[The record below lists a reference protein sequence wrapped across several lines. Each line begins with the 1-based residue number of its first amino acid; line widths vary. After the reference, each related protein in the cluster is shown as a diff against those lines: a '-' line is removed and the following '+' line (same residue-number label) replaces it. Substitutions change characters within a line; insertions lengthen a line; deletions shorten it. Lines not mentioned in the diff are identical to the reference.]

1 MPTPVDYDP
10 FAKSA
15 LKATP
20 VDYDPF
26 AKKKAPEDRGLGTVL
41 TDTAIAVASAAAGGV
56 KSASD
61 FVSPSNSFSNAV
73 DSLIKKGESYE
84 SDVVKAAKE
93 KYAKDMENAKSVMDE
108 VAITAKYI
116 KDNPLQSA
124 AMAVGSFAGPGLA
137 IKGAAKASQLLK
149 ASEKVSSRL
158 GLGTGIVTSSA
169 MSGGDAA
176 GSAYEMVMQTPN
188 DVLMQNDFIRSQVE
202 GGRSLEDVKKEA
214 ATTAARRASV
224 VPALI
229 GGVTG
234 AFGMER
240 VLAGMGGKGAKTAFG
255 TAIKSGLSEAFQEAV
270 EEGATEYSG
279 RAAAQEYDPSIDPM
293 KGVAGAATM
302 GAALGAI
309 PGAGIGVLDAR
320 RQLAEQ
326 AAQKEAEAQQASQT
340 AEQAAAAIVPQAEQV
355 QAQAQQADA
364 QAQALPFG
372 IVDPNQVQDV
382 LDQAGPQAED
392 RSQDNLLNAEDQLKL
407 GDIKT
412 QIAAY
417 EAKLEANVD
426 EKGKPL
432 APRYREN
439 IEGVLTRLR
448 AEEEKL
454 TGGVDAE
461 QLSKSNIEGDQS
473 GAPRLAPA
481 VDETAGGIKT
491 SNDSGVVTV
500 GGPTES
506 ITRTEGDQRN
516 ALAAEQQAALEAQR
530 LADEQ
535 AALAASQVAVNKEE
549 EKNVAQATQAVK
561 AEEKRQKKEPA
572 PDRPE
577 VVQQRATLERLLPKT
592 IGKFTLETI
601 TPYAGNWTVKY
612 VSTNESG
619 MTFSQNVPIDAEMLE
634 GKTDAEIEAAIRERA
649 TKNGLREPAPTPAP
663 AVNVKGFKKEHMPYV
678 QAEVETRAAEPK
690 SMKEAQ
696 QYAAAESAFDSFDVA
711 ELVLNREFKEEIA
724 KRNKA
729 ARDEYNKN
737 KKLGLPV
744 EAPNPI
750 ELHDIL
756 TEMTVEDRIKA
767 IEAAEKLG
775 ELDTQK
781 RKNQKNEREKFIK
794 SLSQKE
800 QDAIAAN
807 TKKILHQEIKS
818 LSKLGKKT
826 ASQIRKERTKASTG
840 TSVAT
845 AKKGE
850 SKPVQ
855 AVKVEKKTDSEN
867 IIDRQTVESLKTGNT
882 DEILR
887 TIEKGYTDPATKA
900 FATRIKAVVS
910 QFGIQP
916 KIVIGKVEGNRP
928 GSYDGETDTITI
940 DPDAPRGVQL
950 DVVVLHEYGHFLT
963 DRIIDNPENL
973 TPSQKIAL
981 DNLKKL
987 HTYVKAELGKQYEID
1002 TLKEFVAQS
1011 FTNSEFAVAMGN
1023 LPPQSNVLKVQNA
1036 LKEFATRIMQLLGFK
1051 SGDSTLSQTLEN
1063 VQSILTGSYK
1073 DGAKTPGKAKGV
1085 SYMSEP
1091 KKAEEEPKPLSWEE
1105 FKKAQRL
1112 PEAPKGAFKSL
1123 REFGFSKKFFKR
1135 LATNFQNERYEMK
1148 DLERELTR
1156 SGLLV
1161 VGDEK
1166 KFNNLYTQTTLA
1178 AGNYRTI
1185 DNTELKPI
1193 TNKVYSLI
1201 QELMEKSGKDFD
1213 VVLQDLSA
1221 YGIALHESEVRQ
1233 VKFLRKIKLRDDI
1246 NTVEWDGKKI
1256 SPATAKARIFEELTS
1271 KNFATVAKSYGMTP
1285 EKLAKEYRKLL
1296 EKIVSV
1302 DTNIHPDVSKEQ
1314 RSPDHFDYNVVGNLT
1329 PETVKGYLEEA
1340 NKDKNKD
1347 LMDKIL
1353 KEMSDLSK
1361 KTIELNKE
1369 ANYWSPQVS
1378 NLTNFYGYENYVPY
1392 KGKLVNEKD
1401 KNLFLG
1407 EYLGKEYQQA
1417 EYTQEGRVSL
1427 PDNPVLQMF
1436 AEAHLAAARAGRK
1449 DVLKSIYHMV
1459 QPNELY
1465 KDGQGLINAEVK
1477 KIIAFEDR
1485 YNFEAN
1491 IELQKL
1497 ARRENMFFYYMENG
1511 DIAVIEMKDDA
1522 LRDAIR
1528 KTYRQSNPILDTLN
1542 MINSGIGQMHTRYNV
1557 AFAPK
1562 NFVRDALT
1570 NAYNISAGYSVKA
1583 AGRYMGA
1590 IAENVTRVG
1599 LLHAGK
1605 VASAYNKGGADPAK
1619 NPAMKKLIDADKSG
1633 FTAMLAEYLQ
1643 YGGDIA
1649 YVSSL
1654 TTKGQLRDFSK
1665 ELGRSGKASA
1675 TKEAIEGFF
1684 DSWTSAFEF
1693 TSRASAYQIM
1703 KAEEVGRLMEKGL
1716 TRAQAEK
1723 DAIKPAV
1730 AAVKNLANFEEVG
1743 RFGKVAGAWF
1753 MFFRPAATGA
1763 VRAIESLAP
1772 ALASIKGG
1780 YKAAAERS
1788 WNEAPKNIR
1797 DKGSKEEYIKNF
1809 VKEAERGKTI
1819 AAIAISVGS
1828 AIYLMSYFTAGDD
1841 EMGRNRVGTDDMSRW
1856 QRDARFVVGDGP
1868 NDIVNLP
1875 WGYGIGALAA
1885 LGAQITS
1892 LGMSDTS
1899 FLEVMA
1905 NAVPIMMD
1913 SFLPIP
1919 VSKGSPVENP
1929 ANYLIDSIAPSFL
1942 RPIVEFTMNQNS
1954 LGQDIY
1960 NKRQGPNGN
1969 IYTGG
1974 DNVPQ
1979 AYKDASTFLYEVSDF
1994 NLPMNPNVAYF
2005 FVNSYVDAIGKAV
2018 ETGYNLY
2025 LFGSGQK
2032 DFNLKTDTAVLN
2044 GMIGVKSNYDA
2055 RKWSA
2060 IEKDMEKRK
2069 MRLKEIED
2077 TNDPELYY
2085 KYLEANPL
2093 DDMLIDM
2100 YNGDV
2105 GGELKALRTEAQQIR
2120 RDRTLDMKTKKL
2132 LLDSTKL
2139 EENLVKVQ
2147 LVNMYKAFGVNP

>member
-1 MPTPVDYDP
+1 MARDL
-10 FAKSA
+10 FAEMETSRAAPRDLFADRKI
-15 LKATP
+15 ATES
-20 VDYDPF
+20 
-26 AKKKAPEDRGLGTVL
+26 KKEPATRNPLAVLNDTVIG
-41 TDTAIAVASAAAGGV
+41 IANAAAGGA
-56 KSASD
+56 KSAAD
-61 FVSPSNSFSNAV
+61 FVSPGNSFSKAV
-73 DSLIKKGESYE
+73 DEFIKQGEE
-84 SDVVKAAKE
+84 SQSDIVKAARE

-124 AMAVGSFAGPGLA
+124 AVAAGSFAGPGLA
-137 IKGAAKASQLLK
+137 IKGAAKAGQLLK

-158 GLGTGIVTSSA
+158 GLGTGIVTNAA
-169 MSGGDAA
+169 MSGGDAG

-279 RAAAQEYDPSIDPM
+279 RAAAQEYDPSIDPT

-326 AAQKEAEAQQASQT
+326 AAAQEAQAQQASQT
-340 AEQAAAAIVPQAEQV
+340 AEQAAAAIVPQAEQL
-355 QAQAQQADA
+355 QAQAQQAEA
-364 QAQALPFG
+364 QTQALPFG

-382 LDQAGPQAED
+382 LDQAGPIAEEAN
-392 RSQDNLLNAEDQLKL
+392 QDAALAAKAEEDKPKVTPLPKKDNETPEYKL
-407 GDIKT
+407 ARYESELAAGYTADGEKIAFNHRKNIKT
-412 QIAAY
+412 
-417 EAKLEANVD
+417 
-426 EKGKPL
+426 
-432 APRYREN
+432 N
-439 IEGVLTRLR
+439 IEKLKAEGVN
-448 AEEEKL
+448 
-454 TGGVDAE
+454 AE
-461 QLSKSNIEGDQS
+461 QLSESNIEGDQS
-473 GAPRLAPA
+473 GADSVARELGAATGEPQASDNSGMVA
-481 VDETAGGIKT
+481 TGGT
-491 SNDSGVVTV
+491 
-500 GGPTES
+500 PES
-506 ITRTEGDQRN
+506 IARAEADQRA
-516 ALAAEQQAALEAQR
+516 ALEAQQAAEQQAALQAQQ
-530 LADEQ
+530 AAEQQ
-535 AALAASQVAVNKEE
+535 AALAASQVTPLEGEPSVVETPEAI
-549 EKNVAQATQAVK
+549 Q
-561 AEEKRQKKEPA
+561 AEEKRQEA
-572 PDRPE
+572 P
-577 VVQQRATLERLLPKT
+577 K
-592 IGKFTLETI
+592 
-601 TPYAGNWTVKY
+601 
-612 VSTNESG
+612 
-619 MTFSQNVPIDAEMLE
+619 
-634 GKTDAEIEAAIRERA
+634 
-649 TKNGLREPAPTPAP
+649 PTAP
-663 AVNVKGFKKEHMPYV
+663 AVKKDYAATERVFKKEHMPFV
-678 QAEVETRAAEPK
+678 TSEVETRVSVPK
-690 SMKEAQ
+690 NIKEAQ
-696 QYAAAESAFDSFDVA
+696 QYAAAESAFDTFDVA
-711 ELVLNREFKEEIA
+711 EAVLNKQFKEEIA
-724 KRNKA
+724 ARNKA
-729 ARDEYNKN
+729 ANDEFRKN
-737 KKLGLPV
+737 QKLGLPV
-744 EAPNPI
+744 EAPNKI

-756 TEMTVEDRIKA
+756 TEMTVEDRIKT
-767 IEAAEKLG
+767 IEAAAKLG
-775 ELDTQK
+775 ELGTNK
-781 RKNQKNEREKFIK
+781 RKGQKSKREQFIS
-794 SLSQKE
+794 SLSEKE
-800 QDAIAAN
+800 QNAIKAKAE
-807 TKKILHQEIKS
+807 KILHQEIKS

-826 ASQIRKERTKASTG
+826 ASQVRKERTKASTG

-867 IIDRQTVESLKTGNT
+867 IVDRQTVESLKTGNT

-887 TIEKGYTDPATKA
+887 TIEKGYTDQATKV

-916 KIVIGKVEGNRP
+916 KVVIGKVEGNRP

-940 DPDAPRGVQL
+940 DPDAPRGVPL

-987 HTYVKAELGKQYEID
+987 HTYVKAELGKQYDIG

-1073 DGAKTPGKAKGV
+1073 EGAKTPGKAKGV

-1112 PEAPKGAFKSL
+1112 PETSKGVVQSL
-1123 REFGFSKKFFKR
+1123 RDFGFSKKFFKR

-1193 TNKVYSLI
+1193 TNRVYALL
-1201 QELMEKSGKDFD
+1201 QEFMEKSGKDFD
-1213 VVLQDLSA
+1213 VALQDLSA
-1221 YGIALHESEVRQ
+1221 YGIALHEGEVRQ

-1271 KNFATVAKSYGMTP
+1271 KNFATVAKSYGVTP

-1392 KGKLVNEKD
+1392 KGKLVNDKD

-1407 EYLGKEYQQA
+1407 EYLGKEFQQA
-1417 EYTQEGRVSL
+1417 EYTQEGRTSL

-1459 QPNELY
+1459 QPNEKY
-1465 KDGQGLINAEVK
+1465 KEGQGLINAEVRE
-1477 KIIAFEDR
+1477 IISFEDR

-1491 IELQKL
+1491 IALQKL

-1562 NFVRDALT
+1562 NFIRDALT

-1619 NPAMKKLIDADKSG
+1619 NPAMKKLIDEDKSG
-1633 FTAMLAEYLQ
+1633 FTSMLAEYLQ

-1654 TTKGQLRDFSK
+1654 TTKGQLKDFTK

-1763 VRAIESLAP
+1763 VRAIESMAP
-1772 ALASIKGG
+1772 ALASMKGG

-1809 VKEAERGKTI
+1809 IKEAERGKTI
-1819 AAIAISVGS
+1819 AAIALGVGS
-1828 AIYLMSYFTAGDD
+1828 AIYLMSYMTAGDD
-1841 EMGRNRVGTDDMSRW
+1841 EMGRNRVGTDDMARW

-1868 NDIVNLP
+1868 NDIINLP

-1905 NAVPIMMD
+1905 NSVPIMMD

-1919 VSKGSPVENP
+1919 VSKGSLVEHP
-1929 ANYLIDSIAPSFL
+1929 FNYLVDSVAPSVV

-1954 LGQDIY
+1954 LGQEIY

-1979 AYKDASTFLYEVSDF
+1979 AYKDASTYLYEISGF
-1994 NLPMNPNVAYF
+1994 NIPANPNVAYF
-2005 FVNSYVDAIGKAV
+2005 FVNSYVDALGKAV

-2077 TNDPELYY
+2077 TNDPNLYV
-2085 KYLEANPL
+2085 KYMEANPMDEL
-2093 DDMLIDM
+2093 LIEM
-2100 YNGDV
+2100 YNGDA
-2105 GGELKALRTEAQQIR
+2105 GGELKQLRTQAQEIR
-2120 RDRTLDMKTKKL
+2120 RDRVLDMRTKKE
-2132 LLDSTKL
+2132 LLDAVKL
-2139 EENLVKVQ
+2139 QENLVKMQ
-2147 LVNMYKAFGVNP
+2147 LVDLYKAFEVNP

>member
-1 MPTPVDYDP
+1 MAAPWERDWSDKKETAAAPWERKWDTPKEVKKEP
-10 FAKSA
+10 
-15 LKATP
+15 ATRNP
-20 VDYDPF
+20 LAVLND
-26 AKKKAPEDRGLGTVL
+26 TVIG
-41 TDTAIAVASAAAGGV
+41 IANAAAGGA
-56 KSASD
+56 KSAAD
-61 FVSPSNSFSNAV
+61 FISPGNSFSKAV
-73 DSLIKKGESYE
+73 DEFIKKGEE
-84 SDVVKAAKE
+84 SQSDIVKAARE

-124 AMAVGSFAGPGLA
+124 AVAAGSFAGPGLA
-137 IKGAAKASQLLK
+137 IKGATKASQLLN
-149 ASEKVSSRL
+149 ASEKVASRL
-158 GLGTGIVTSSA
+158 GLGTGIVTNAA

-176 GSAYEMVMQTPN
+176 GSAYEMVMQTPD
-188 DVLMQNDFIRSQVE
+188 DVLMQNDLIRSQVE
-202 GGRSLEDVKKEA
+202 SGRSLEEMRKEA
-214 ATTAARRASV
+214 AETAARRASAI
-224 VPALI
+224 PALI

-240 VLAGMGGKGAKTAFG
+240 VLAGMGGKAAKSAFG

-326 AAQKEAEAQQASQT
+326 AAAQEAQAQQASQT

-355 QAQAQQADA
+355 QAQAEQAA
-364 QAQALPFG
+364 APPQALPFG

-382 LDQAGPQAED
+382 LAQSGPIAEEVDQDAALAAKAAEGKEIATIERYKEMLTTGLTPD
-392 RSQDNLLNAEDQLKL
+392 GRPLP
-407 GDIKT
+407 
-412 QIAAY
+412 AAY
-417 EAKLEANVD
+417 RKNIENKLAKLEAQVEVPTDAKQPSQPNV
-426 EKGKPL
+426 EGNQPSVTSV
-432 APRYREN
+432 APE
-439 IEGVLTRLR
+439 L
-448 AEEEKL
+448 
-454 TGGVDAE
+454 
-461 QLSKSNIEGDQS
+461 DQ
-473 GAPRLAPA
+473 
-481 VDETAGGIKT
+481 TAGGIKAPD
-491 SNDSGVVTV
+491 DSGVVAT
-500 GGPTES
+500 GGVAES
-506 ITRTEGDQRN
+506 ITGTEGDQRA
-516 ALAAEQQAALEAQR
+516 ALEAQQAAEQQAALEAQ
-530 LADEQ
+530 Q
-535 AALAASQVAVNKEE
+535 IAAAQEE
-549 EKNVAQATQAVK
+549 EKPSVAETTEAIQ
-561 AEEKRQKKEPA
+561 AEEEGQEA
-572 PDRPE
+572 P
-577 VVQQRATLERLLPKT
+577 K
-592 IGKFTLETI
+592 
-601 TPYAGNWTVKY
+601 
-612 VSTNESG
+612 
-619 MTFSQNVPIDAEMLE
+619 
-634 GKTDAEIEAAIRERA
+634 
-649 TKNGLREPAPTPAP
+649 PTAP
-663 AVNVKGFKKEHMPYV
+663 AVKKDYAATERVFKKEHMPFV
-678 QAEVETRAAEPK
+678 TAKVDTRASNPK
-690 SMKEAQ
+690 NMEEAAD
-696 QYAAAESAFDSFDVA
+696 YAAAETAFDLFDSA
-711 ELVLNREFKEEIA
+711 YAKLKSDFSQQIKEENAANMA
-724 KRNKA
+724 KYEA
-729 ARDEYNKN
+729 N
-737 KKLGLPV
+737 KKLGLLV
-744 EAPNPI
+744 NPPEEI
-750 ELHDIL
+750 TLHDIL
-756 TEMTVEDRIKA
+756 KRMSEKERLATIRGAVNEETLSADRRKQIVARDKFIASLPEEQQKAIKKKRDSILQQEVKSISKLAKETTASDKRKSRQKSATPAVKKPPVKKVKPVTAKETDTALTEFKTQIAKDTDKKTSGQVSEARIVKA
-767 IEAAEKLG
+767 IESGGAFAVTEAIRAGYVPEKTKRITSI
-775 ELDTQK
+775 TQEFAGK
-781 RKNQKNEREKFIK
+781 
-794 SLSQKE
+794 LSRLMQAFDHE
-800 QDAIAAN
+800 P
-807 TKKILHQEIKS
+807 EIK
-818 LSKLGKKT
+818 
-826 ASQIRKERTKASTG
+826 
-840 TSVAT
+840 
-845 AKKGE
+845 
-850 SKPVQ
+850 
-855 AVKVEKKTDSEN
+855 
-867 IIDRQTVESLKTGNT
+867 
-882 DEILR
+882 
-887 TIEKGYTDPATKA
+887 
-900 FATRIKAVVS
+900 
-910 QFGIQP
+910 
-916 KIVIGKVEGNRP
+916 IGKIEGNRP
-928 GSYDGETDTITI
+928 GKYDPESETITI
-940 DPDAPRGVQL
+940 DPTAPRDVPL
-950 DVVVLHEYGHFLT
+950 DVVVLHEVTHYAA
-963 DRIIDNPENL
+963 DRMIDNRDKL
-973 TPSQKIAL
+973 KGDAKVAL
-981 DNLKKL
+981 EQLDKL
-987 HTYVKAELGKQYEID
+987 HVYVKNKLGKQFDIGN
-1002 TLKEFVAQS
+1002 LKEFVAQAFS
-1011 FTNSEFAVAMGN
+1011 NPEFQVAMAKLPPMAAAPKSNIVNEFAKRVMRLLGMKH
-1023 LPPQSNVLKVQNA
+1023 LVSEDNVL
-1036 LKEFATRIMQLLGFK
+1036 G
-1051 SGDSTLSQTLEN
+1051 QTLTYTEQLIFGN
-1063 VQSILTGSYK
+1063 RVGEAT
-1073 DGAKTPGKAKGV
+1073 GV

-1091 KKAEEEPKPLSWEE
+1091 KKADEPKEMSTEE
-1105 FKKAQRL
+1105 FIKAQRL
-1112 PEAPKGAFKSL
+1112 PEAPKGVIQSL
-1123 REFGFSKKFFKR
+1123 RDFGFSKKFFKR

-1193 TNKVYSLI
+1193 TNKVYSLM
-1201 QELMEKSGKDFD
+1201 QELMEKSGKSFEDA
-1213 VVLQDLSA
+1213 LQDLSA
-1221 YGIALHESEVRQ
+1221 YGIALHEGEVRQ
-1233 VKFLRKIKLRDDI
+1233 IKFLRKIKLRDDI

-1271 KNFATVAKSYGMTP
+1271 KNFETIAKNYGMTA

-1296 EKIVSV
+1296 EQIVSV
-1302 DTNIHPDVSKEQ
+1302 NTNIHPDVSKEQ
-1314 RSPDHFDYNVVGNLT
+1314 RSPDHLDYNVVGELT
-1329 PETVKGYLEEA
+1329 PKDVKRHLDYFA
-1340 NKDKNKD
+1340 KDKNKD

-1353 KEMSDLSK
+1353 KEMSNLSK

-1392 KGKLVNEKD
+1392 KGKLVNDKD

-1407 EYLGKEYQQA
+1407 EYLGKEFQQA
-1417 EYTQEGRVSL
+1417 EYTQEGRTSL

-1511 DIAVIEMKDDA
+1511 DIAVIEMKDNA

-1633 FTAMLAEYLQ
+1633 FTSMLAEYLQ

-1654 TTKGQLRDFSK
+1654 TTKGQLKDFTK
-1665 ELGRSGKASA
+1665 ELGKPGKLGVA
-1675 TKEAIEGFF
+1675 KEVAENFF

-1772 ALASIKGG
+1772 ALASVKGG

-1788 WNEAPKNIR
+1788 WNEAPAHIK
-1797 DKGSKEEYIKNF
+1797 DKGNKEEYIKNF

-1819 AAIAISVGS
+1819 AAIALGVGS
-1828 AIYLMSYFTAGDD
+1828 AIYLMSYMTAGDD
-1841 EMGRNRVGTDDMSRW
+1841 EMGRNRVGTDDMARW

-1868 NDIVNLP
+1868 HDIVNLP

-1899 FLEVMA
+1899 FMEVMA

-1919 VSKGSPVENP
+1919 VSKGSPVEHP
-1929 ANYLIDSIAPSFL
+1929 FNYLVDSIAPSVV
-1942 RPIVEFTMNQNS
+1942 RPIIEFTMNQNS
-1954 LGQDIY
+1954 LGQEIY
-1960 NKRQGPNGN
+1960 NKRQGPNGS

-1979 AYKDASTFLYEVSDF
+1979 AYKDASAWLYETSDF
-1994 NLPMNPNVAYF
+1994 NIPNNPNVAYF
-2005 FVNSYVDAIGKAV
+2005 FVNSYVDALGKAG
-2018 ETGYNLY
+2018 ETAYNLY
-2025 LFGSGQK
+2025 LYLSGEK
-2032 DFNLKTDTAVLN
+2032 DFDLKTDTAVLN

-2055 RKWSA
+2055 RKWAA

-2077 TNDPELYY
+2077 TNDPVLYM
-2085 KYLEANPL
+2085 KYMEANPL
-2093 DDMLIDM
+2093 DEMLVEM
-2100 YNGDV
+2100 YNADA
-2105 GGELKALRTEAQQIR
+2105 GGELKSIREELQEIR
-2120 RDRTLDMKTKKL
+2120 RDRTIDMRTKKEML
-2132 LLDSTKL
+2132 EQGKL
-2139 EENLVKVQ
+2139 TENLIKMQ
-2147 LVNMYKAFGVNP
+2147 LIDLYKAFEVNP

>member
-1 MPTPVDYDP
+1 
-10 FAKSA
+10 
-15 LKATP
+15 
-20 VDYDPF
+20 
-26 AKKKAPEDRGLGTVL
+26 
-41 TDTAIAVASAAAGGV
+41 
-56 KSASD
+56 
-61 FVSPSNSFSNAV
+61 
-73 DSLIKKGESYE
+73 
-84 SDVVKAAKE
+84 
-93 KYAKDMENAKSVMDE
+93 
-108 VAITAKYI
+108 
-116 KDNPLQSA
+116 
-124 AMAVGSFAGPGLA
+124 
-137 IKGAAKASQLLK
+137 
-149 ASEKVSSRL
+149 
-158 GLGTGIVTSSA
+158 
-169 MSGGDAA
+169 
-176 GSAYEMVMQTPN
+176 
-188 DVLMQNDFIRSQVE
+188 
-202 GGRSLEDVKKEA
+202 
-214 ATTAARRASV
+214 
-224 VPALI
+224 
-229 GGVTG
+229 
-234 AFGMER
+234 
-240 VLAGMGGKGAKTAFG
+240 
-255 TAIKSGLSEAFQEAV
+255 
-270 EEGATEYSG
+270 
-279 RAAAQEYDPSIDPM
+279 
-293 KGVAGAATM
+293 
-302 GAALGAI
+302 
-309 PGAGIGVLDAR
+309 
-320 RQLAEQ
+320 
-326 AAQKEAEAQQASQT
+326 
-340 AEQAAAAIVPQAEQV
+340 
-355 QAQAQQADA
+355 
-364 QAQALPFG
+364 
-372 IVDPNQVQDV
+372 
-382 LDQAGPQAED
+382 
-392 RSQDNLLNAEDQLKL
+392 
-407 GDIKT
+407 
-412 QIAAY
+412 
-417 EAKLEANVD
+417 
-426 EKGKPL
+426 
-432 APRYREN
+432 
-439 IEGVLTRLR
+439 
-448 AEEEKL
+448 
-454 TGGVDAE
+454 
-461 QLSKSNIEGDQS
+461 
-473 GAPRLAPA
+473 
-481 VDETAGGIKT
+481 
-491 SNDSGVVTV
+491 
-500 GGPTES
+500 
-506 ITRTEGDQRN
+506 
-516 ALAAEQQAALEAQR
+516 
-530 LADEQ
+530 
-535 AALAASQVAVNKEE
+535 
-549 EKNVAQATQAVK
+549 
-561 AEEKRQKKEPA
+561 
-572 PDRPE
+572 
-577 VVQQRATLERLLPKT
+577 
-592 IGKFTLETI
+592 
-601 TPYAGNWTVKY
+601 
-612 VSTNESG
+612 
-619 MTFSQNVPIDAEMLE
+619 
-634 GKTDAEIEAAIRERA
+634 
-649 TKNGLREPAPTPAP
+649 
-663 AVNVKGFKKEHMPYV
+663 
-678 QAEVETRAAEPK
+678 
-690 SMKEAQ
+690 
-696 QYAAAESAFDSFDVA
+696 
-711 ELVLNREFKEEIA
+711 
-724 KRNKA
+724 
-729 ARDEYNKN
+729 
-737 KKLGLPV
+737 
-744 EAPNPI
+744 
-750 ELHDIL
+750 
-756 TEMTVEDRIKA
+756 
-767 IEAAEKLG
+767 
-775 ELDTQK
+775 
-781 RKNQKNEREKFIK
+781 
-794 SLSQKE
+794 
-800 QDAIAAN
+800 
-807 TKKILHQEIKS
+807 
-818 LSKLGKKT
+818 
-826 ASQIRKERTKASTG
+826 
-840 TSVAT
+840 
-845 AKKGE
+845 
-850 SKPVQ
+850 
-855 AVKVEKKTDSEN
+855 
-867 IIDRQTVESLKTGNT
+867 
-882 DEILR
+882 
-887 TIEKGYTDPATKA
+887 
-900 FATRIKAVVS
+900 
-910 QFGIQP
+910 
-916 KIVIGKVEGNRP
+916 
-928 GSYDGETDTITI
+928 
-940 DPDAPRGVQL
+940 
-950 DVVVLHEYGHFLT
+950 
-963 DRIIDNPENL
+963 
-973 TPSQKIAL
+973 
-981 DNLKKL
+981 
-987 HTYVKAELGKQYEID
+987 
-1002 TLKEFVAQS
+1002 
-1011 FTNSEFAVAMGN
+1011 
-1023 LPPQSNVLKVQNA
+1023 
-1036 LKEFATRIMQLLGFK
+1036 
-1051 SGDSTLSQTLEN
+1051 
-1063 VQSILTGSYK
+1063 
-1073 DGAKTPGKAKGV
+1073 
-1085 SYMSEP
+1085 
-1091 KKAEEEPKPLSWEE
+1091 
-1105 FKKAQRL
+1105 
-1112 PEAPKGAFKSL
+1112 
-1123 REFGFSKKFFKR
+1123 
-1135 LATNFQNERYEMK
+1135 MK

-1178 AGNYRTI
+1178 AGNYRTL

-1193 TNKVYSLI
+1193 TDKVYTLM
-1201 QELMEKSGKDFD
+1201 QELMQKTGNDLD
-1213 VVLQDLSA
+1213 TVLQNLSA
-1221 YGIALHESEVRQ
+1221 YGIALHEGEVRQ

-1271 KNFATVAKSYGMTP
+1271 KNFATVAKNYGVTS

-1314 RSPDHFDYNVVGNLT
+1314 RSPDHLDYNVVGELT
-1329 PETVKGYLEEA
+1329 PKDVKRHLDYFA
-1340 NKDKNKD
+1340 KDKNKD

-1353 KEMSDLSK
+1353 KEMSALSK
-1361 KTIELNKE
+1361 KTIELNKD

-1427 PDNPVLQMF
+1427 PDNPILQMF
-1436 AEAHLAAARAGRK
+1436 AEAHLSAARAGRK

-1459 QPNELY
+1459 QPNKLY

-1528 KTYRQSNPILDTLN
+1528 KTYRQSNPILDNLN
-1542 MINSGIGQMHTRYNV
+1542 MINSKIGQMHTRYNV

-1619 NPAMKKLIDADKSG
+1619 NPTMKKLIDADKSG

-1654 TTKGQLRDFSK
+1654 TTKGQLRDFTK
-1665 ELGRSGKASA
+1665 ELGRSGKVNASIDV
-1675 TKEAIEGFF
+1675 IENFF

-1819 AAIAISVGS
+1819 AAIALGVGS
-1828 AIYLMSYFTAGDD
+1828 AIYLMSYMTAGDD

-1929 ANYLIDSIAPSFL
+1929 ANYLIDSIAPSVV

-1979 AYKDASTFLYEVSDF
+1979 AYKDASTYLYELSNF

-2005 FVNSYVDAIGKAV
+2005 FVNSYVDAIGKAG

-2025 LFGSGQK
+2025 LYLSGQK

-2055 RKWSA
+2055 RKWDS
-2060 IEKDMEKRK
+2060 IQKDMEKRK

-2077 TNDPELYY
+2077 TNDVQLYY
-2085 KYLEANPL
+2085 EYLDANPL
-2093 DDMLIDM
+2093 DQMLVKM
-2100 YNGDV
+2100 YNADA
-2105 GGELKALRTEAQQIR
+2105 GGRLKDINERLQNTR
-2120 RDRTLDMKTKKL
+2120 RDRTLDLKTKKEL
-2132 LLDSTKL
+2132 IDAYKM
-2139 EENLVKVQ
+2139 EQNLIKMQ
-2147 LVNMYKAFGVNP
+2147 LVDLYKAFEVNP

>member
-1 MPTPVDYDP
+1 
-10 FAKSA
+10 
-15 LKATP
+15 
-20 VDYDPF
+20 
-26 AKKKAPEDRGLGTVL
+26 
-41 TDTAIAVASAAAGGV
+41 
-56 KSASD
+56 
-61 FVSPSNSFSNAV
+61 
-73 DSLIKKGESYE
+73 
-84 SDVVKAAKE
+84 
-93 KYAKDMENAKSVMDE
+93 
-108 VAITAKYI
+108 
-116 KDNPLQSA
+116 
-124 AMAVGSFAGPGLA
+124 
-137 IKGAAKASQLLK
+137 
-149 ASEKVSSRL
+149 
-158 GLGTGIVTSSA
+158 
-169 MSGGDAA
+169 
-176 GSAYEMVMQTPN
+176 
-188 DVLMQNDFIRSQVE
+188 
-202 GGRSLEDVKKEA
+202 
-214 ATTAARRASV
+214 
-224 VPALI
+224 
-229 GGVTG
+229 
-234 AFGMER
+234 
-240 VLAGMGGKGAKTAFG
+240 
-255 TAIKSGLSEAFQEAV
+255 
-270 EEGATEYSG
+270 
-279 RAAAQEYDPSIDPM
+279 
-293 KGVAGAATM
+293 
-302 GAALGAI
+302 
-309 PGAGIGVLDAR
+309 
-320 RQLAEQ
+320 
-326 AAQKEAEAQQASQT
+326 
-340 AEQAAAAIVPQAEQV
+340 
-355 QAQAQQADA
+355 
-364 QAQALPFG
+364 
-372 IVDPNQVQDV
+372 
-382 LDQAGPQAED
+382 
-392 RSQDNLLNAEDQLKL
+392 
-407 GDIKT
+407 
-412 QIAAY
+412 
-417 EAKLEANVD
+417 
-426 EKGKPL
+426 
-432 APRYREN
+432 
-439 IEGVLTRLR
+439 
-448 AEEEKL
+448 
-454 TGGVDAE
+454 
-461 QLSKSNIEGDQS
+461 
-473 GAPRLAPA
+473 
-481 VDETAGGIKT
+481 
-491 SNDSGVVTV
+491 
-500 GGPTES
+500 
-506 ITRTEGDQRN
+506 
-516 ALAAEQQAALEAQR
+516 
-530 LADEQ
+530 
-535 AALAASQVAVNKEE
+535 
-549 EKNVAQATQAVK
+549 
-561 AEEKRQKKEPA
+561 
-572 PDRPE
+572 
-577 VVQQRATLERLLPKT
+577 
-592 IGKFTLETI
+592 
-601 TPYAGNWTVKY
+601 
-612 VSTNESG
+612 
-619 MTFSQNVPIDAEMLE
+619 
-634 GKTDAEIEAAIRERA
+634 
-649 TKNGLREPAPTPAP
+649 
-663 AVNVKGFKKEHMPYV
+663 MPYV

-744 EAPNPI
+744 EAPNKI

-756 TEMTVEDRIKA
+756 TEMTVEDRIKV

-800 QDAIAAN
+800 QDAIAAK

-1091 KKAEEEPKPLSWEE
+1091 KKAEEAPKPLSWEE

-1135 LATNFQNERYEMK
+1135 LAINFQNERYEMK

-1256 SPATAKARIFEELTS
+1256 SPATAKARIFDELTS
-1271 KNFATVAKSYGMTP
+1271 KNFETVAKNYGVTP

-1654 TTKGQLRDFSK
+1654 TTKGQLRDFTK

-1929 ANYLIDSIAPSFL
+1929 ANYLIDSIAPSVV

-2055 RKWSA
+2055 RKWAA

-2100 YNGDV
+2100 YNGDA

>member
-1 MPTPVDYDP
+1 MARDL
-10 FAKSA
+10 FAEMETSRAEPRDLFADRKIAIES
-15 LKATP
+15 KKEPATRNP
-20 VDYDPF
+20 LAVLND
-26 AKKKAPEDRGLGTVL
+26 TVIG
-41 TDTAIAVASAAAGGV
+41 IANAAAGGA
-56 KSASD
+56 KSAAD
-61 FVSPSNSFSNAV
+61 FVSPGNSFSKAV
-73 DSLIKKGESYE
+73 DEFIKQGEE
-84 SDVVKAAKE
+84 SQSDIVKAARE
-93 KYAKDMENAKSVMDE
+93 KYSKDMADAKSIMDE
-108 VAITAKYI
+108 VAITAKYV

-137 IKGAAKASQLLK
+137 IKGAAKAGQLLK

-214 ATTAARRASV
+214 ATTAARRASA

-279 RAAAQEYDPSIDPM
+279 RAAAQEYDPSIDPT

-326 AAQKEAEAQQASQT
+326 AAAQEAQAQQASQT

-355 QAQAQQADA
+355 QAQAQQAETQG
-364 QAQALPFG
+364 QAMPFG
-372 IVDPNQVQDV
+372 IVDPNQVQNV
-382 LDQAGPQAED
+382 LDQAGPKDDD
-392 RSQDNLLNAEDQLKL
+392 RSQDDALDAVVAQGKPKIKVPPKLDNETPEYQLARYKAELEAGVDADGKKIPSKYRKNKQDLV
-407 GDIKT
+407 
-412 QIAAY
+412 
-417 EAKLEANVD
+417 AKLEA
-426 EKGKPL
+426 
-432 APRYREN
+432 
-439 IEGVLTRLR
+439 EGVN
-448 AEEEKL
+448 
-454 TGGVDAE
+454 AE
-461 QLSKSNIEGDQS
+461 QLSESNIEGNQPS
-473 GAPRLAPA
+473 VTSVAPA
-481 VDETAGGIKT
+481 VDQTAGRIET
-491 SNDSGVVTV
+491 PDNSRVVPA
-500 GGPTES
+500 GRASES
-506 ITRTEGDQRN
+506 ITGTEGDQRPTLIKPGPAVWN
-516 ALAAEQQAALEAQR
+516 LGGRNVPVEVLKVNEDTQQVEILQTDENGQLLRTVDASLISQDQQAVDQQAALMNEQINALKAKQLTDDLNAKR
-530 LADEQ
+530 LADEE
-535 AALAASQVAVNKEE
+535 AAAAAAAAQKKEKPSVAKT
-549 EKNVAQATQAVK
+549 TQAIK
-561 AEEKRQKKEPA
+561 AEEKGQEA
-572 PDRPE
+572 P
-577 VVQQRATLERLLPKT
+577 K
-592 IGKFTLETI
+592 
-601 TPYAGNWTVKY
+601 
-612 VSTNESG
+612 
-619 MTFSQNVPIDAEMLE
+619 
-634 GKTDAEIEAAIRERA
+634 
-649 TKNGLREPAPTPAP
+649 PTTP

-678 QAEVETRAAEPK
+678 QAEVGTRAAEPK
-690 SMKEAQ
+690 NMKEAQ
-696 QYAAAESAFDSFDVA
+696 QYAAAESAFDKFDVA
-711 ELVLNREFKEEIA
+711 EAVLNKQFKEEIA
-724 KRNKA
+724 ARNKA
-729 ARDEYNKN
+729 ANDEFRKN
-737 KKLGLPV
+737 QKLGLPV
-744 EAPNPI
+744 EAPNKI

-756 TEMTVEDRIKA
+756 TEMTVEDRIKT
-767 IEAAEKLG
+767 IEAASKLG
-775 ELDTQK
+775 ELDTNK
-781 RKNQKNEREKFIK
+781 RKNQKNTRDQFIK
-794 SLSQKE
+794 SLSEKE
-800 QDAIAAN
+800 QKAIEAK
-807 TKKILHQEIKS
+807 TEKILHQEIKS

-850 SKPVQ
+850 SKPVT

-867 IIDRQTVESLKTGNT
+867 IVDRQTVESLKTGNT

-887 TIEKGYTDPATKA
+887 TIEKGYTDPATKV

-916 KIVIGKVEGNRP
+916 KVVIGKVEGNRP

-940 DPDAPRGVQL
+940 DPDAPRGVPL

-987 HTYVKAELGKQYEID
+987 HTYVKAELGKQYDIG

-1063 VQSILTGSYK
+1063 VQTLLTGKYEGGK
-1073 DGAKTPGKAKGV
+1073 NIPGKAKGV

-1091 KKAEEEPKPLSWEE
+1091 KKADEPKEMSTEE
-1105 FKKAQRL
+1105 FIAAQRL
-1112 PEAPKGAFKSL
+1112 PEAPKGAIQSL
-1123 REFGFSKKFFKR
+1123 RNFGFTKKFFKR

-1156 SGLLV
+1156 SGLLI

-1193 TNKVYSLI
+1193 TNRVYVML

-1221 YGIALHESEVRQ
+1221 YGIALHEGEVRQ

-1271 KNFATVAKSYGMTP
+1271 KNFETVAKSYGMTP

-1314 RSPDHFDYNVVGNLT
+1314 RSPDHLDYNVVGELT
-1329 PETVKGYLEEA
+1329 PKDVKRHLDYFA
-1340 NKDKNKD
+1340 KDKNKD

-1392 KGKLVNEKD
+1392 KGKLVNDKD

-1407 EYLGKEYQQA
+1407 EYLGKEFQQA
-1417 EYTQEGRVSL
+1417 EYTQEGRTSL

-1459 QPNELY
+1459 QPNEKY
-1465 KDGQGLINAEVK
+1465 KEGQGLINAEVRE
-1477 KIIAFEDR
+1477 IISFEDR

-1491 IELQKL
+1491 IALQKL

-1542 MINSGIGQMHTRYNV
+1542 IINSGIGQMHTRYNV

-1619 NPAMKKLIDADKSG
+1619 NPKMKALIDSDKSG

-1654 TTKGQLRDFSK
+1654 TTKGQLKDFTK
-1665 ELGRSGKASA
+1665 ELGRSGKASVA
-1675 TKEAIEGFF
+1675 KEVAENFF
-1684 DSWTSAFEF
+1684 DSWTAAFEF

-1703 KAEEVGRLMEKGL
+1703 KAEEIGRLMEKGL

-1819 AAIAISVGS
+1819 AAIALGVGS

-1841 EMGRNRVGTDDMSRW
+1841 EMGRNRVGTDDMARW

-1929 ANYLIDSIAPSFL
+1929 ANYLIDSIAPSVV

-1979 AYKDASTFLYEVSDF
+1979 AYKDASTWLYETSDF

-2005 FVNSYVDAIGKAV
+2005 FVNSYVDALGKAG
-2018 ETGYNLY
+2018 ETAYNLY
-2025 LFGSGQK
+2025 LYFSGQK

-2139 EENLVKVQ
+2139 EQDLIKMQ
-2147 LVNMYKAFGVNP
+2147 LVDLYTAFGVNP

>member
-61 FVSPSNSFSNAV
+61 FVSPNNSFSEAV
-73 DSLIKKGESYE
+73 DALIKKGESYE

-93 KYAKDMENAKSVMDE
+93 KYSKDMANAKSIMDE

-124 AMAVGSFAGPGLA
+124 ATAVGSFAGPGLA
-137 IKGAAKASQLLK
+137 IKGAAKASQLLN
-149 ASEKVSSRL
+149 ASEKVASRL
-158 GLGTGIVTSSA
+158 GLGTGIVTNAA

-188 DVLMQNDFIRSQVE
+188 DVLMNNEFIRSQVE

-214 ATTAARRASV
+214 ATTAARRASA

-234 AFGMER
+234 GFGMER
-240 VLAGMGGKGAKTAFG
+240 VLAGMGGKAAKSAFG
-255 TAIKSGLSEAFQEAV
+255 HAVKSGLSEAFQEAV

-320 RQLAEQ
+320 QQL
-326 AAQKEAEAQQASQT
+326 AQQAAEQEAAAQQAEQT
-340 AEQAAAAIVPQAEQV
+340 AQQAAAAIVPQAEQV

-382 LDQAGPQAED
+382 LDQAGPQAEN
-392 RSQDNLLNAEDQLKL
+392 RSQDDALDALTDEEKL
-407 GDIKT
+407 GIEEVKK
-412 QIAAY
+412 QIAEY
-417 EAKLEANVD
+417 EAKLEANVN
-426 EKGKPL
+426 KNGKPL
-432 APRYREN
+432 APRHRDN
-439 IEGVLTRLR
+439 IEGKLIRLR
-448 AEEEKL
+448 AAEEKL
-454 TGGVDAE
+454 TGGVNAKQPSE
-461 QLSKSNIEGDQS
+461 SNVEGDQS

-481 VDETAGGIKT
+481 VDEAAGGAEALDN
-491 SNDSGVVTV
+491 SRVVTA

-506 ITRTEGDQRN
+506 ITGTEGDQRN
-516 ALAAEQQAALEAQR
+516 ALSDAYKVIADVVDNGIAAGKTRQQILDEVKTVDPEY
-530 LADEQ
+530 LNLIDLNIVNDTLTELNVKEDEQ
-535 AALAASQVAVNKEE
+535 AAALMTEQINALNAKKLTDELNAKRIADEEAAA
-549 EKNVAQATQAVK
+549 AAA
-561 AEEKRQKKEPA
+561 AQKKEKPSVAKTTKAIETKEEGQEAPKPA
-572 PDRPE
+572 
-577 VVQQRATLERLLPKT
+577 
-592 IGKFTLETI
+592 
-601 TPYAGNWTVKY
+601 
-612 VSTNESG
+612 
-619 MTFSQNVPIDAEMLE
+619 
-634 GKTDAEIEAAIRERA
+634 
-649 TKNGLREPAPTPAP
+649 AP
-663 AVNVKGFKKEHMPYV
+663 AVKETKLDYAATERVFKKEHMPFV
-678 QAEVETRAAEPK
+678 TSEVETRASVPK
-690 SMKEAQ
+690 NIKEAHH
-696 QYAAAESAFDSFDVA
+696 YAAAESAFDAFDIA
-711 ELVLNREFKEEIA
+711 QAVLNREFKEEIA

-744 EAPNPI
+744 EAPNKI

-756 TEMTVEDRIKA
+756 TEMTVEDRIKV

-775 ELDTQK
+775 ELDTK
-781 RKNQKNEREKFIK
+781 TRKEQKNKRDQFIK
-794 SLSQKE
+794 SLSEKE
-800 QDAIAAN
+800 QKAIEA
-807 TKKILHQEIKS
+807 KKEKILHQEIKS

-826 ASQIRKERTKASTG
+826 ASQIRKERTKVSADTL
-840 TSVAT
+840 VKP

-850 SKPVQ
+850 SKPVT

-867 IIDRQTVESLKTGNT
+867 IIDRQTIESLKTGNT

-940 DPDAPRGVQL
+940 DPDAPRGVPL

-987 HTYVKAELGKQYEID
+987 HTYVKSKLGKQYEIG

-1011 FTNSEFAVAMGN
+1011 FTNSEFATAMGN
-1023 LPPQSNVLKVQNA
+1023 LPPQSTVLKVQNA

-1063 VQSILTGSYK
+1063 IQTLLTGKYEGGK
-1073 DGAKTPGKAKGV
+1073 NIPGKAKGV

-1091 KKAEEEPKPLSWEE
+1091 KKAEEPKEMSTEE
-1105 FKKAQRL
+1105 FIAAQRL
-1112 PEAPKGAFKSL
+1112 PEAPKGFFKSL
-1123 REFGFSKKFFKR
+1123 FSWGFNKKAFNR
-1135 LATNFQNERYEMK
+1135 GVTNLQNERYAMK
-1148 DLERELTR
+1148 VLQNELTR
-1156 SGLLV
+1156 SGLLI
-1161 VGDEK
+1161 VGDEN
-1166 KFNNLYTQTTLA
+1166 KFNDLYNATTLA
-1178 AGNYRTI
+1178 AGNYRTF

-1193 TNKVYSLI
+1193 TNKVYSLMH
-1201 QELMEKSGKDFD
+1201 ELMDKSGKSLEDT
-1213 VVLQDLSA
+1213 LQDLSA
-1221 YGIALHESEVRQ
+1221 YGIALHEGEVRQ
-1233 VKFLRKIKLRDDI
+1233 IKFLRKIKLRDDI
-1246 NTVEWDGKKI
+1246 NSVEWDGKKI

-1271 KNFATVAKSYGMTP
+1271 KNFATIAKNYGVTP

-1296 EKIVSV
+1296 EKIVAV

-1314 RSPDHFDYNVVGNLT
+1314 RSPDHLDYNVVGNLT
-1329 PETVKGYLEEA
+1329 PKDVKRHLDYFA
-1340 NKDKNKD
+1340 KDKNKD

-1353 KEMSDLSK
+1353 KEMSALSK

-1427 PDNPVLQMF
+1427 PDNPILQMF
-1436 AEAHLAAARAGRK
+1436 AEAHLSAARAGRK
-1449 DVLKSIYHMV
+1449 DVLKAVYHMV

-1465 KDGQGLINAEVK
+1465 KDGQGLIDAEVK
-1477 KIIAFEDR
+1477 EIIAFEDR

-1491 IELQKL
+1491 IKLQKL

-1511 DIAVIEMKDDA
+1511 DIAVIEMKDNE

-1528 KTYRQSNPILDTLN
+1528 KTYRQSSPILDKLN
-1542 MINSGIGQMHTRYNV
+1542 SINSFFGQQHTRYNV

-1633 FTAMLAEYLQ
+1633 FTAMLAEYLE

-1654 TTKGQLRDFSK
+1654 TTKGQLKDFTK
-1665 ELGRSGKASA
+1665 ELGKSGKLSVA
-1675 TKEAIEGFF
+1675 KEVAENFF
-1684 DSWTSAFEF
+1684 DSWTAAFEF

-1703 KAEEVGRLMEKGL
+1703 KAEEVGRLMKKGL
-1716 TRAQAEK
+1716 THAQAEK

-1772 ALASIKGG
+1772 AISSINGG
-1780 YKAAAERS
+1780 YKAAAERA
-1788 WNEAPKNIR
+1788 WEQAPKNIR
-1797 DKGSKEEYIKNF
+1797 DKGNKEEYIKNF
-1809 VKEAERGKTI
+1809 VEEAKRGKTI
-1819 AAIAISVGS
+1819 AAIALGVGS
-1828 AIYLMSYFTAGDD
+1828 AIYLMSYMTAGDD
-1841 EMGRNRVGTDDMSRW
+1841 EMGRNRVGTDDMARW

-1868 NDIVNLP
+1868 HDIVNLP

-1885 LGAQITS
+1885 LGAQITA
-1892 LGMSDTS
+1892 LGMSDTT
-1899 FLEVMA
+1899 FMEMMA
-1905 NAVPIMMD
+1905 NSVPIMMD

-1919 VSKGSPVENP
+1919 VSKGSIVENP
-1929 ANYLIDSIAPSFL
+1929 ANYVVDSIAPSIV

-1954 LGQDIY
+1954 LGQEIY
-1960 NKRQGPNGN
+1960 NKRQGPNGS

-1974 DNVPQ
+1974 DSVPQ
-1979 AYKDASTFLYEVSDF
+1979 AYKDASTWLYETSGF
-1994 NLPMNPNVAYF
+1994 NIPANPNVAYF
-2005 FVNSYVDAIGKAV
+2005 FVNSYLDALGKAG

-2025 LFGSGQK
+2025 LYSSGEK
-2032 DFNLKTDTAVLN
+2032 DFDLKTDTAVLN
-2044 GMIGVKSNYDA
+2044 GMVGVKSNYDA

-2077 TNDPELYY
+2077 TNDPELYM
-2085 KYLEANPL
+2085 KYMEANPL
-2093 DDMLIDM
+2093 DEMLVNM
-2100 YNGDV
+2100 YNKDV
-2105 GGELKALRTEAQQIR
+2105 GGELKKIRKELQEIR
-2120 RDRTLDMKTKKL
+2120 RDRTIDLRTKKEMVEQG
-2132 LLDSTKL
+2132 KL
-2139 EENLVKVQ
+2139 TENLIKMQ
-2147 LVNMYKAFGVNP
+2147 LVDLYRAFDVNP

>member
-1 MPTPVDYDP
+1 MARDL
-10 FAKSA
+10 FAEMETSRAAPRDLFADRKI
-15 LKATP
+15 ATES
-20 VDYDPF
+20 
-26 AKKKAPEDRGLGTVL
+26 KKEPATRNPLAVLNDTVIG
-41 TDTAIAVASAAAGGV
+41 IANAAAGGA
-56 KSASD
+56 KSAAD
-61 FVSPSNSFSNAV
+61 FVSPGNSFSKAV
-73 DSLIKKGESYE
+73 DEFIKQGEE
-84 SDVVKAAKE
+84 SQSDIVKAARE

-124 AMAVGSFAGPGLA
+124 AVAAGSFAGPGLA
-137 IKGAAKASQLLK
+137 IKGAAKAGQLLK

-158 GLGTGIVTSSA
+158 GLGTGIVTNAA
-169 MSGGDAA
+169 MSGGDAG

-214 ATTAARRASV
+214 ATIAARRASV

-279 RAAAQEYDPSIDPM
+279 RAAAQEYDPSIDPT

-326 AAQKEAEAQQASQT
+326 AAAQEATAQQASQT

-364 QAQALPFG
+364 QGQAMPFG
-372 IVDPNQVQDV
+372 IVDPNQVQNV
-382 LDQAGPQAED
+382 LDQAGPQDDD

-407 GDIKT
+407 EDVKK
-412 QIAAY
+412 QIAGY

-439 IEGVLTRLR
+439 IEGVLIRLR

-454 TGGVDAE
+454 TGGVNAE
-461 QLSKSNIEGDQS
+461 QLSESNIEGNQPSVTSVAPELDQ
-473 GAPRLAPA
+473 
-481 VDETAGGIKT
+481 TAGGIKAPD
-491 SNDSGVVTV
+491 DSGVVTA
-500 GGPTES
+500 GGTPES
-506 ITRTEGDQRN
+506 ITGAEGNERD
-516 ALAAEQQAALEAQR
+516 ALEAQR

-535 AALAASQVAVNKEE
+535 AAALQAQQAAEQQAALAASQVTPLEGEPSVVETPEAI
-549 EKNVAQATQAVK
+549 Q
-561 AEEKRQKKEPA
+561 AEEKRQE
-572 PDRPE
+572 
-577 VVQQRATLERLLPKT
+577 
-592 IGKFTLETI
+592 
-601 TPYAGNWTVKY
+601 
-612 VSTNESG
+612 
-619 MTFSQNVPIDAEMLE
+619 
-634 GKTDAEIEAAIRERA
+634 
-649 TKNGLREPAPTPAP
+649 TPAP
-663 AVNVKGFKKEHMPYV
+663 KSAAPAVKKDYAATERVFKKEHMPFV
-678 QAEVETRAAEPK
+678 TSEVETRVSVPK
-690 SMKEAQ
+690 NIKEAQ
-696 QYAAAESAFDSFDVA
+696 QYAAAESAFDAFDVA
-711 ELVLNREFKEEIA
+711 EAVLNKQFKEEIA
-724 KRNKA
+724 ARNKA
-729 ARDEYNKN
+729 ANDEFRKN
-737 KKLGLPV
+737 QKLGLPV
-744 EAPNPI
+744 EAPNKI

-756 TEMTVEDRIKA
+756 TEMTVEDRIKT

-775 ELDTQK
+775 ELNTK
-781 RKNQKNEREKFIK
+781 ERKNQKNKRDQFIK

-800 QDAIAAN
+800 QDAIEA
-807 TKKILHQEIKS
+807 KKKQILSQEVKS

-826 ASQIRKERTKASTG
+826 TSQVRKERTKASTG

-867 IIDRQTVESLKTGNT
+867 IVDRQTVESLKTGNT

-887 TIEKGYTDPATKA
+887 TIEKGYTDQATKV

-916 KIVIGKVEGNRP
+916 KVVIGKVEGNRP

-940 DPDAPRGVQL
+940 DPDAPRGVPL

-987 HTYVKAELGKQYEID
+987 HTYVKAELGKQYDIG

-1073 DGAKTPGKAKGV
+1073 EGAKTPGKAKGV

-1112 PEAPKGAFKSL
+1112 PEAPKGVIKSL
-1123 REFGFSKKFFKR
+1123 RNFGFTKKFFKR

-1193 TNKVYSLI
+1193 TNRVYVML

-1213 VVLQDLSA
+1213 VALQDLSA
-1221 YGIALHESEVRQ
+1221 YGIALHEGEVRQ
-1233 VKFLRKIKLRDDI
+1233 VKFLRKIKLRDDV

-1256 SPATAKARIFEELTS
+1256 SPATAKARIFDELTS
-1271 KNFATVAKSYGMTP
+1271 KNFETVAKSYGMTP

-1392 KGKLVNEKD
+1392 KGKLINDKD

-1459 QPNELY
+1459 QPNEKY
-1465 KDGQGLINAEVK
+1465 KEGQGLINAEVRE
-1477 KIIAFEDR
+1477 IISFEDR

-1491 IELQKL
+1491 IALQKL

-1562 NFVRDALT
+1562 NFIRDALT

-1619 NPAMKKLIDADKSG
+1619 NPAMKKLIDEDKSG
-1633 FTAMLAEYLQ
+1633 FTSMLAEYLQ

-1654 TTKGQLRDFSK
+1654 TTKGQLKDFTK

-1675 TKEAIEGFF
+1675 TKEAVEGFF

-1763 VRAIESLAP
+1763 VRAIESMAP
-1772 ALASIKGG
+1772 ALASMKGG

-1809 VKEAERGKTI
+1809 IKEAERGKTI
-1819 AAIAISVGS
+1819 AAIALGVGS
-1828 AIYLMSYFTAGDD
+1828 AIYFMSYMTAGDD
-1841 EMGRNRVGTDDMSRW
+1841 EMGRNRVGTDDMARW

-1905 NAVPIMMD
+1905 NSVPIMMD

-1919 VSKGSPVENP
+1919 VSKGSLVENP
-1929 ANYLIDSIAPSFL
+1929 ANYLIDSIAPSVV

-1954 LGQDIY
+1954 LGQEIY

-1979 AYKDASTFLYEVSDF
+1979 AYKDASTYLYEISGF
-1994 NLPMNPNVAYF
+1994 NIPANPNVAYF
-2005 FVNSYVDAIGKAV
+2005 FVNSYVDALGKAV

-2077 TNDPELYY
+2077 TNDPNLYV
-2085 KYLEANPL
+2085 KYMEANPMDEL
-2093 DDMLIDM
+2093 LIEM
-2100 YNGDV
+2100 YNGDA
-2105 GGELKALRTEAQQIR
+2105 GGELKQLRTQAQEIR
-2120 RDRTLDMKTKKL
+2120 RDRVLDMRTKKE
-2132 LLDSTKL
+2132 LLDAVKL
-2139 EENLVKVQ
+2139 QENLVKMQ
-2147 LVNMYKAFGVNP
+2147 LVDLYKAFEVNP

>member
-10 FAKSA
+10 FAKSS

-26 AKKKAPEDRGLGTVL
+26 AKKKAPEDRGLGTVF
-41 TDTAIAVASAAAGGV
+41 TDTVIAVASAAAGGV

-61 FVSPSNSFSNAV
+61 FVSPSNPFSDAV

-214 ATTAARRASV
+214 ATTAARRASA

-326 AAQKEAEAQQASQT
+326 AAQQEATAQQATQT

-355 QAQAQQADA
+355 QAQAQQAEA
-364 QAQALPFG
+364 QGQALPFG
-372 IVDPNQVQDV
+372 IVDPNQVQNV
-382 LDQAGPQAED
+382 LDQAGPQDD
-392 RSQDNLLNAEDQLKL
+392 RSQDDALDAVVAQGKPKIEVPPKLDNETPEYQLARYKAELEAGVDADGKKIPSKYRKNKQDLV
-407 GDIKT
+407 
-412 QIAAY
+412 
-417 EAKLEANVD
+417 AKLEA
-426 EKGKPL
+426 
-432 APRYREN
+432 
-439 IEGVLTRLR
+439 EGVN
-448 AEEEKL
+448 
-454 TGGVDAE
+454 AE
-461 QLSKSNIEGDQS
+461 QLSESNIEGNQPS
-473 GAPRLAPA
+473 VTSVAPA
-481 VDETAGGIKT
+481 VDQTAGRIET
-491 SNDSGVVTV
+491 PDDSGVVTA
-500 GGPTES
+500 GGTSES
-506 ITRTEGDQRN
+506 ITGAEGDQRN
-516 ALAAEQQAALEAQR
+516 ALEAQQAAEQEAIAAEQQAALMNEQINALKAKQLTDELNAKR
-530 LADEQ
+530 LADEE
-535 AALAASQVAVNKEE
+535 AAAAA
-549 EKNVAQATQAVK
+549 AAA
-561 AEEKRQKKEPA
+561 AAQKKEKPSVAKTTQAIKTEEEGQEA
-572 PDRPE
+572 P
-577 VVQQRATLERLLPKT
+577 K
-592 IGKFTLETI
+592 
-601 TPYAGNWTVKY
+601 
-612 VSTNESG
+612 
-619 MTFSQNVPIDAEMLE
+619 
-634 GKTDAEIEAAIRERA
+634 
-649 TKNGLREPAPTPAP
+649 PTTP
-663 AVNVKGFKKEHMPYV
+663 AVNVKGFNKEHMPYV
-678 QAEVETRAAEPK
+678 QAEVGTRAAEPK
-690 SMKEAQ
+690 NMKEAQ
-696 QYAAAESAFDSFDVA
+696 QYAAAESAFDKFDVA
-711 ELVLNREFKEEIA
+711 EAVLNKQFKEEIA
-724 KRNKA
+724 ARNKA
-729 ARDEYNKN
+729 ANDEFRKN
-737 KKLGLPV
+737 QKLGLPV
-744 EAPNPI
+744 EAPNKI

-756 TEMTVEDRIKA
+756 TEMTVEDRIKT
-767 IEAAEKLG
+767 IEAASKLG
-775 ELDTQK
+775 ELDTNK
-781 RKNQKNEREKFIK
+781 RKNQKNTRDQFIK
-794 SLSQKE
+794 SLSEKE
-800 QDAIAAN
+800 QKAIEAK
-807 TKKILHQEIKS
+807 TEKILHQEVKS

-826 ASQIRKERTKASTG
+826 ASQVRKERTKASTG

-867 IIDRQTVESLKTGNT
+867 IVDRQTVESLKTGST

-887 TIEKGYTDPATKA
+887 TIEKGYTDQATKV

-916 KIVIGKVEGNRP
+916 KVVIGKVEGNRP

-940 DPDAPRGVQL
+940 DPDAPRGVPL

-987 HTYVKAELGKQYEID
+987 HTYVKAELGKQYDIG

-1073 DGAKTPGKAKGV
+1073 DGAKTPGKAKGI

-1112 PEAPKGAFKSL
+1112 PEAPKGVIKSL
-1123 REFGFSKKFFKR
+1123 RNFGFTKKFFKR
-1135 LATNFQNERYEMK
+1135 LATNFQNERYELK

-1156 SGLLV
+1156 SGLLI
-1161 VGDEK
+1161 VGDEN
-1166 KFNNLYTQTTLA
+1166 KFNNPYTQTTLA

-1193 TNKVYSLI
+1193 TNKVYALI

-1221 YGIALHESEVRQ
+1221 YGIALHEGEVRQ

-1271 KNFATVAKSYGMTP
+1271 KNFATIAKSYGMTP

-1296 EKIVSV
+1296 DKIVSV

-1459 QPNELY
+1459 QPNKLY
-1465 KDGQGLINAEVK
+1465 EGGQGLINAEVK

-1562 NFVRDALT
+1562 NFIRDALT

-1619 NPAMKKLIDADKSG
+1619 NPTMKKLIDADKSG

-1654 TTKGQLRDFSK
+1654 TTKGQLKDFTK
-1665 ELGRSGKASA
+1665 ELGKSGK
-1675 TKEAIEGFF
+1675 
-1684 DSWTSAFEF
+1684 
-1693 TSRASAYQIM
+1693 Q
-1703 KAEEVGRLMEKGL
+1703 VL
-1716 TRAQAEK
+1716 
-1723 DAIKPAV
+1723 
-1730 AAVKNLANFEEVG
+1730 
-1743 RFGKVAGAWF
+1743 
-1753 MFFRPAATGA
+1753 
-1763 VRAIESLAP
+1763 
-1772 ALASIKGG
+1772 
-1780 YKAAAERS
+1780 
-1788 WNEAPKNIR
+1788 
-1797 DKGSKEEYIKNF
+1797 
-1809 VKEAERGKTI
+1809 
-1819 AAIAISVGS
+1819 
-1828 AIYLMSYFTAGDD
+1828 
-1841 EMGRNRVGTDDMSRW
+1841 
-1856 QRDARFVVGDGP
+1856 
-1868 NDIVNLP
+1868 
-1875 WGYGIGALAA
+1875 
-1885 LGAQITS
+1885 
-1892 LGMSDTS
+1892 
-1899 FLEVMA
+1899 
-1905 NAVPIMMD
+1905 
-1913 SFLPIP
+1913 
-1919 VSKGSPVENP
+1919 
-1929 ANYLIDSIAPSFL
+1929 
-1942 RPIVEFTMNQNS
+1942 
-1954 LGQDIY
+1954 
-1960 NKRQGPNGN
+1960 
-1969 IYTGG
+1969 
-1974 DNVPQ
+1974 
-1979 AYKDASTFLYEVSDF
+1979 
-1994 NLPMNPNVAYF
+1994 
-2005 FVNSYVDAIGKAV
+2005 
-2018 ETGYNLY
+2018 
-2025 LFGSGQK
+2025 
-2032 DFNLKTDTAVLN
+2032 LK
-2044 GMIGVKSNYDA
+2044 K
-2055 RKWSA
+2055 
-2060 IEKDMEKRK
+2060 
-2069 MRLKEIED
+2069 
-2077 TNDPELYY
+2077 
-2085 KYLEANPL
+2085 
-2093 DDMLIDM
+2093 
-2100 YNGDV
+2100 
-2105 GGELKALRTEAQQIR
+2105 
-2120 RDRTLDMKTKKL
+2120 
-2132 LLDSTKL
+2132 
-2139 EENLVKVQ
+2139 
-2147 LVNMYKAFGVNP
+2147 

>member
-1 MPTPVDYDP
+1 MAAPWERDWSDKKETAAAPWERKWDAP
-10 FAKSA
+10 KEI
-15 LKATP
+15 
-20 VDYDPF
+20 
-26 AKKKAPEDRGLGTVL
+26 KKAPEDRGLGTVL

-61 FVSPSNSFSNAV
+61 FVSPSNPFSDAV

-93 KYAKDMENAKSVMDE
+93 KYSKDMANAKSVMDE

-137 IKGAAKASQLLK
+137 IKGAAKASQLLN
-149 ASEKVSSRL
+149 ASEKVASRL
-158 GLGTGIVTSSA
+158 GLGTGIVTNAA

-176 GSAYEMVMQTPN
+176 GSAYEMVMQTPD
-188 DVLMQNDFIRSQVE
+188 DVLMNNEFIRSQVE

-214 ATTAARRASV
+214 ATTAARRASA

-279 RAAAQEYDPSIDPM
+279 RAAAQEYDPSIDPT

-326 AAQKEAEAQQASQT
+326 AAAQEAQAQQASQT
-340 AEQAAAAIVPQAEQV
+340 AGQAAAAIVPQAEQV
-355 QAQAQQADA
+355 QAQAQQAEA
-364 QAQALPFG
+364 QTQELPFG
-372 IVDPNQVQDV
+372 IVDPNQVQAV
-382 LDQAGPQAED
+382 LDQAGPIAEEID
-392 RSQDNLLNAEDQLKL
+392 QDAALAAKAEEGKPKIEVPPKLDNETPEYQLARYK
-407 GDIKT
+407 
-412 QIAAY
+412 A
-417 EAKLEANVD
+417 ELEA
-426 EKGKPL
+426 
-432 APRYREN
+432 
-439 IEGVLTRLR
+439 
-448 AEEEKL
+448 
-454 TGGVDAE
+454 GVDAE
-461 QLSKSNIEGDQS
+461 GKKIAFKRRKSIQDKIAGLEAGGVNAEQPSQPNIEGNQPSVTSVAPELDQ
-473 GAPRLAPA
+473 
-481 VDETAGGIKT
+481 TAGGIKAPD
-491 SNDSGVVTV
+491 DSGVVAT
-500 GGPTES
+500 GGVAEP
-506 ITRTEGDQRN
+506 ITGTEGDQR
-516 ALAAEQQAALEAQR
+516 AALEAQQ
-530 LADEQ
+530 AAEQQ
-535 AALAASQVAVNKEE
+535 AALAASQVTATEQEGEPSV
-549 EKNVAQATQAVK
+549 TQAAEAIK
-561 AEEKRQKKEPA
+561 AEEKRQEAPA
-572 PDRPE
+572 PKS
-577 VVQQRATLERLLPKT
+577 A
-592 IGKFTLETI
+592 
-601 TPYAGNWTVKY
+601 
-612 VSTNESG
+612 
-619 MTFSQNVPIDAEMLE
+619 
-634 GKTDAEIEAAIRERA
+634 
-649 TKNGLREPAPTPAP
+649 AP
-663 AVNVKGFKKEHMPYV
+663 AVKKDYAATERVFKKEHMPFV
-678 QAEVETRAAEPK
+678 TSEVETRVSVPK
-690 SMKEAQ
+690 NIKEAQ
-696 QYAAAESAFDSFDVA
+696 QYAAAESAFDTFDVA
-711 ELVLNREFKEEIA
+711 EAVLNKQFKEEIA
-724 KRNKA
+724 ARNKA
-729 ARDEYNKN
+729 ANDEFRKN
-737 KKLGLPV
+737 QKLGLPV
-744 EAPNPI
+744 EAPNKI

-756 TEMTVEDRIKA
+756 TEMTVEDRIKT
-767 IEAAEKLG
+767 IEAASKLG
-775 ELDTQK
+775 ELDTNK
-781 RKNQKNEREKFIK
+781 RKNQKNKRDQFIK
-794 SLSQKE
+794 SLSEKE
-800 QDAIAAN
+800 QKAIEAKAE
-807 TKKILHQEIKS
+807 KILHQEIKS

-826 ASQIRKERTKASTG
+826 TSQVRKERTKASTG

-850 SKPVQ
+850 SKPVT

-867 IIDRQTVESLKTGNT
+867 IVDRQTVESLKTGNT

-887 TIEKGYTDPATKA
+887 TIEKGYTDQATKV

-916 KIVIGKVEGNRP
+916 KVVIGKVEGNRP

-940 DPDAPRGVQL
+940 DPDAPRGVPL

-987 HTYVKAELGKQYEID
+987 HTYVKAELGKQYDIG

-1063 VQSILTGSYK
+1063 VQTLLTGKYEGGK
-1073 DGAKTPGKAKGV
+1073 NIPGKAKGV

-1091 KKAEEEPKPLSWEE
+1091 KKAEEPKEMSTEE
-1105 FKKAQRL
+1105 FIAAQRL
-1112 PEAPKGAFKSL
+1112 PEAPKGVIKSL
-1123 REFGFSKKFFKR
+1123 RNFGFTKKFFKR

-1193 TNKVYSLI
+1193 TNRVYALI
-1201 QELMEKSGKDFD
+1201 QELMEKSGDKFD
-1213 VVLQDLSA
+1213 TVLQNLSA

-1246 NTVEWDGKKI
+1246 NSVNWDGKKI

-1271 KNFATVAKSYGMTP
+1271 KNFETIAKNYGMTA

-1314 RSPDHFDYNVVGNLT
+1314 RSPDHLDYNVVGELT
-1329 PETVKGYLEEA
+1329 PKDVKRHLDYFA
-1340 NKDKNKD
+1340 KDKNKD

-1392 KGKLVNEKD
+1392 KGKLVNDKD

-1465 KDGQGLINAEVK
+1465 KEGQGLINAEVK

-1528 KTYRQSNPILDTLN
+1528 KTYRQSSPILDTLN
-1542 MINSGIGQMHTRYNV
+1542 MINSNIGQMHTRYNV

-1654 TTKGQLRDFSK
+1654 TTKGQLKDFTK
-1665 ELGRSGKASA
+1665 ELGKSGKLSVA
-1675 TKEAIEGFF
+1675 KEVAENFF
-1684 DSWTSAFEF
+1684 DSWTAAFEF

-1772 ALASIKGG
+1772 ALASMKGG
-1780 YKAAAERS
+1780 AKAAAERS
-1788 WNEAPKNIR
+1788 WNEAPKHIK
-1797 DKGSKEEYIKNF
+1797 DKGNKEEYIKNF

-1819 AAIAISVGS
+1819 AAIALGVGS
-1828 AIYLMSYFTAGDD
+1828 AIYLMSYMTAGDD
-1841 EMGRNRVGTDDMSRW
+1841 EMGRNRVGTDDMARW

-1868 NDIVNLP
+1868 HDIVNLP

-1899 FLEVMA
+1899 FLEMMS
-1905 NAVPIMMD
+1905 NSVPIMMD

-1919 VSKGSPVENP
+1919 VSKGSIVDHP
-1929 ANYLIDSIAPSFL
+1929 ANYLVDSIAPSVV
-1942 RPIVEFTMNQNS
+1942 RPIIEFTMNQNS

-1960 NKRQGPNGN
+1960 NKRQGPTGS

-1974 DNVPQ
+1974 DNVPEL
-1979 AYKDASTFLYEVSDF
+1979 YKDASTWLYETSGF
-1994 NLPMNPNVAYF
+1994 NIPANPNVAYF
-2005 FVNSYVDAIGKAV
+2005 FVNSYVDALGKAG

-2025 LFGSGQK
+2025 LYLSGQK
-2032 DFNLKTDTAVLN
+2032 DFDLKTDIAVLN

-2055 RKWSA
+2055 RKWAA
-2060 IEKDMEKRK
+2060 IEKDMERRK

-2077 TNDPELYY
+2077 TNDPDLYM
-2085 KYLEANPL
+2085 KYMEANPMDEL
-2093 DDMLIDM
+2093 LIDM
-2100 YNGDV
+2100 YNGDA
-2105 GGELKALRTEAQQIR
+2105 GGELKELRTQAQELR
-2120 RDRTLDMKTKKL
+2120 RDRTIDIRTKKEL
-2132 LLDSTKL
+2132 LESVKL
-2139 EENLVKVQ
+2139 QENLIKMQ
-2147 LVNMYKAFGVNP
+2147 LVDLYKSFDVNP

>member
-1 MPTPVDYDP
+1 MAAPWERDWSDKKETAAAPWERKWDAPKEVKKEPESRLNP
-10 FAKSA
+10 FW
-15 LKATP
+15 
-20 VDYDPF
+20 V
-26 AKKKAPEDRGLGTVL
+26 VN
-41 TDTAIAVASAAAGGV
+41 DTFISIANAAAGGV
-56 KSASD
+56 KSAAD
-61 FVSPSNSFSNAV
+61 FVSPGNSFSKAV
-73 DSLIKKGESYE
+73 DEFIKKGEE
-84 SDVVKAAKE
+84 SQSDIVKAARE

-124 AMAVGSFAGPGLA
+124 SVAAGSFAGPGLA
-137 IKGAAKASQLLK
+137 IKGATKASQLLN
-149 ASEKVSSRL
+149 ASEKVASRL
-158 GLGTGIVTSSA
+158 GLGTGIVTNAA

-176 GSAYEMVMQTPN
+176 GSAYEMVMQTPD
-188 DVLMQNDFIRSQVE
+188 DVLMQNDLIRSQVE
-202 GGRSLEDVKKEA
+202 SGRSLEEMRKEA
-214 ATTAARRASV
+214 AETAARRASAI
-224 VPALI
+224 PALI

-326 AAQKEAEAQQASQT
+326 AAAQEATAQQATQT
-340 AEQAAAAIVPQAEQV
+340 AEQSAAAIVPQAEQV
-355 QAQAQQADA
+355 QAQAQQAEA
-364 QAQALPFG
+364 QGQALPFG

-382 LDQAGPQAED
+382 LDQSGPQVDD
-392 RSQDNLLNAEDQLKL
+392 RSQDDALNAVVAQ
-407 GDIKT
+407 
-412 QIAAY
+412 
-417 EAKLEANVD
+417 
-426 EKGKPL
+426 GKPKVTPLPKLDNETPEYQL
-432 APRYREN
+432 ARYES
-439 IEGVLTRLR
+439 EL
-448 AEEEKL
+448 AA
-454 TGGVDAE
+454 GVDAE
-461 QLSKSNIEGDQS
+461 GKRIFKSRKDSINKLITGLKAEGVNAEQPSESNIEGDQS
-473 GAPRLAPA
+473 GADSAAREL
-481 VDETAGGIKT
+481 VDAAGKPQAL
-491 SNDSGVVTV
+491 NNSGMVPT
-500 GGPTES
+500 GGTPES
-506 ITRTEGDQRN
+506 TTGAEGDQRA
-516 ALAAEQQAALEAQR
+516 ALEAQQATEQEAIAAEQQATLEAQ
-530 LADEQ
+530 Q
-535 AALAASQVAVNKEE
+535 AALKANQVAAAQQQEE
-549 EKNVAQATQAVK
+549 EKPSVTETPEAVETK
-561 AEEKRQKKEPA
+561 EEGQEVPAAE
-572 PDRPE
+572 
-577 VVQQRATLERLLPKT
+577 
-592 IGKFTLETI
+592 
-601 TPYAGNWTVKY
+601 
-612 VSTNESG
+612 
-619 MTFSQNVPIDAEMLE
+619 
-634 GKTDAEIEAAIRERA
+634 
-649 TKNGLREPAPTPAP
+649 PTAP

-678 QAEVETRAAEPK
+678 QAEVGTRAAEPK
-690 SMKEAQ
+690 NMKEAQ
-696 QYAAAESAFDSFDVA
+696 QYAAAESAFDKFDVA
-711 ELVLNREFKEEIA
+711 EAVLNKQFKEEIA
-724 KRNKA
+724 ARNKA
-729 ARDEYNKN
+729 AMDEFRKN
-737 KKLGLPV
+737 QKLGLPV
-744 EAPNPI
+744 EAPNTI

-756 TEMTVEDRIKA
+756 TEMTVEDRIKT
-767 IEAAEKLG
+767 IEAAAKLG
-775 ELDTQK
+775 ELGTNK
-781 RKNQKNEREKFIK
+781 RKGQKSKRDQFIK
-794 SLSQKE
+794 SLSEKE
-800 QDAIAAN
+800 QKAIEAK
-807 TKKILHQEIKS
+807 TEKILHQEIKS

-826 ASQIRKERTKASTG
+826 ASQVRKERTKASTG

-855 AVKVEKKTDSEN
+855 AVKVEKKADSEN
-867 IIDRQTVESLKTGNT
+867 IIDRQTVEAIKTGNT

-887 TIEKGYTDPATKA
+887 TIEKGYTDAATKV

-916 KIVIGKVEGNRP
+916 KVVIGKVEGNRP

-940 DPDAPRGVQL
+940 NPDAARDVPL

-987 HTYVKAELGKQYEID
+987 HTYVKSKLGKQYEIG

-1023 LPPQSNVLKVQNA
+1023 LPPQSNVLKVENA

-1105 FKKAQRL
+1105 FIKAQRL
-1112 PEAPKGAFKSL
+1112 PETSKGVVQSL
-1123 REFGFSKKFFKR
+1123 RDFGFSKKFFKR

-1193 TNKVYSLI
+1193 TNKVYSLM
-1201 QELMEKSGKDFD
+1201 QELMEKSGEDFD
-1213 VVLQDLSA
+1213 AVLQKLSA
-1221 YGIALHESEVRQ
+1221 YGIALHEGEVRK

-1271 KNFATVAKSYGMTP
+1271 KNFETVAKSYGMTP

-1296 EKIVSV
+1296 EQIVSV
-1302 DTNIHPDVSKEQ
+1302 NTNIHPDVSKEQ
-1314 RSPDHFDYNVVGNLT
+1314 RSPDHLDYNVVGELT
-1329 PETVKGYLEEA
+1329 PETIKGYLEA
-1340 NKDKNKD
+1340 ASKDKNKD

-1392 KGKLVNEKD
+1392 KGKLVNDKD

-1407 EYLGKEYQQA
+1407 EYLGKEFQQA
-1417 EYTQEGRVSL
+1417 EYTQEGRTSL

-1459 QPNELY
+1459 QPNKLY
-1465 KDGQGLINAEVK
+1465 EGGQGLINAEVK

-1511 DIAVIEMKDDA
+1511 DIAVIEMKDDT

-1633 FTAMLAEYLQ
+1633 FTSMLAEYLQ

-1654 TTKGQLRDFSK
+1654 TTKGQLKDFTK
-1665 ELGRSGKASA
+1665 ELGKSGKLSAS
-1675 TKEAIEGFF
+1675 KEVVEDFF

-1772 ALASIKGG
+1772 ALASLKGG

-1788 WNEAPKNIR
+1788 WNEAPANIK
-1797 DKGSKEEYIKNF
+1797 DKGNKEEYIKNF

-1819 AAIAISVGS
+1819 AAIALGVGS
-1828 AIYLMSYFTAGDD
+1828 AIYLMSYMTAGDD
-1841 EMGRNRVGTDDMSRW
+1841 EMGRNRVGTDDMARW

-1868 NDIVNLP
+1868 HDIVNLP

-1905 NAVPIMMD
+1905 NSVPIMMD

-1919 VSKGSPVENP
+1919 VSKGSPVEHP
-1929 ANYLIDSIAPSFL
+1929 FNYLIDSIAPSVV
-1942 RPIVEFTMNQNS
+1942 RPIIEFTMNQNS
-1954 LGQDIY
+1954 LGQEIY
-1960 NKRQGPNGN
+1960 NKRQGPNGS

-1979 AYKDASTFLYEVSDF
+1979 AYKDASTYLYEVSGF
-1994 NLPMNPNVAYF
+1994 NIPANPNVAYF
-2005 FVNSYVDAIGKAV
+2005 FVNSYVDALGKAV

-2025 LFGSGQK
+2025 LFGTGEK
-2032 DFNLKTDTAVLN
+2032 DFDLKTDTAVLN

-2055 RKWSA
+2055 RKWAA

-2077 TNDPELYY
+2077 TNDPNLYM
-2085 KYLEANPL
+2085 KYMEANPM
-2093 DDMLIDM
+2093 DEMLVEM
-2100 YNGDV
+2100 YNGDA
-2105 GGELKALRTEAQQIR
+2105 GGELKELRTEAQELR
-2120 RDRTLDMKTKKL
+2120 RDRTIDLRTKKEML
-2132 LLDSTKL
+2132 ESVKL
-2139 EENLVKVQ
+2139 QENLIKMQ
-2147 LVNMYKAFGVNP
+2147 LVDLYKSFDVNP